1 MADNSIQEN
10 RLSLARASLREALAR
25 YSHLRQGKKNSNNTE
40 LEAAL
45 QTQLDILSYTSE
57 KLDRNV
63 IRIATFGMVSRGK
76 SAVLNA
82 LLGQKIL
89 QTGPLNGVTQWP
101 RSVRWSVPLPL
112 LDSVEPPQPPLGK
125 GGLMEPPLGK
135 GGLMEPPL
143 GKGGL
148 MEPPLGKG
156 GPMEPPLSKG
166 GPGGIQVELIDTP
179 GIDEVGGEVRGDMA
193 KQVTRQADLILFV
206 VAGDITRTEYQALCE
221 LQTAQKPLIL
231 VFNKIDLYP
240 ELDRKAIYQSLQSL
254 GNSEELAA
262 DSVADETNSENLS
275 DPNNPSPKSTP
286 KSAPKIAKSL
296 EIVMVAAEPAPVQV
310 RVEWSDG
317 SVTHEWESPPPQIDQ
332 LKHKILT
339 ILNREGRSLLA
350 LNALVEARDAE
361 ANIARQVLKLRQ
373 TEADDLIWQ
382 FAKYKALAVGINPI
396 AFLDVMGATVA
407 DLALIRSL
415 SRLYGLPMT
424 GYEAGKL
431 WQTIFSSAGG
441 VLLGELG
448 SSFLLGFGKS
458 AAAAA
463 PQIGFSTFAGVAV
476 TQASLAAYG
485 TYAVGRAAQVYL
497 EKGCTWGPLGQ
508 DTVIQE
514 ILATIERN
522 TIIDRLQQE
531 FKI

>member
-1 MADNSIQEN
+1 MADNSLQEN

-45 QTQLDILSYTSE
+45 QYQLDILTSTSE
-57 KLDRNV
+57 KLDHNI
-63 IRIATFGMVSRGK
+63 IRIATFGLVSRGK

-82 LLGQKIL
+82 LLGHKIL

-101 RSVRWSVPLPL
+101 RSVRWSVPLSF
-112 LDSVEPPQPPLGK
+112 LDNDQSPQPPLEKGGK
-125 GGLMEPPLGK
+125 GGV
-135 GGLMEPPL
+135 
-143 GKGGL
+143 
-148 MEPPLGKG
+148 
-156 GPMEPPLSKG
+156 
-166 GPGGIQVELIDTP
+166 QVELIDTP
-179 GIDEVGGEVRGDMA
+179 GLDEVGGEVRGEMA

-221 LQTAQKPLIL
+221 LQTAQKPVIL

-240 ELDRKAIYQSLQSL
+240 ELDRKAIYQSLQAL
-254 GNSEELAA
+254 GNSEQLAA
-262 DSVADETNSENLS
+262 AAVTEETDSENLS
-275 DPNNPSPKSTP
+275 EPPNNSSDKSTA
-286 KSAPKIAKSL
+286 KSPAKTSKSL

-317 SVTHEWESPPPQIDQ
+317 RVTYEWESPPAQIDE
-332 LKHKILT
+332 LKNKILT

-361 ANIARQVLKLRQ
+361 AHIARHVLKLRQ
-373 TEADDLIWQ
+373 TEAEDLIWQ
-382 FAKYKALAVGINPI
+382 FAKYKALAVGLNPV
-396 AFLDVMGATVA
+396 AFLDVMGASVA

-463 PQIGFSTFAGVAV
+463 PHIGFSTFAGVAV

-531 FKI
+531 FKIGN